1 MILPKVIGHRGAA
14 GMAPEN
20 TLAGFRHA
28 ISVGAPW
35 VEFDT
40 QLSADKRVIV
50 FHDDRLDRT
59 TDGSGSVYD
68 TDFETIRKLDA
79 GAWFDPAFAGE
90 LVPTLK
96 ETLALLLQSG
106 LHPDIEIKPAE
117 GRETE
122 TARAVM
128 AEVLA
133 VWPVG
138 APPPLITSI
147 KHDCLRIARELAPDW
162 PRGLVCFRYPRNWR
176 ALLED
181 LACGIIIRDYPL
193 DVRSRIAYKASLSP
207 GGAHERRQANQ
218 QNHSRRRSINRGN
231 SGRSVQQVLCHL
243 QPVRDED
250 NLRRRIT
257 YRWGAKNKA
266 AVCGVPYSQRY
277 KGALSTTRTH
287 RRGNEDGAG
296 RRQRPLL
303 GCLKGRG
310 SRPWDVSLQW
320 LAGLDLHQSK
330 LPVEH
335 YQTELALEHAQWSAS

>member
-1 MILPKVIGHRGAA
+1 MVLPKVIGHRGAA
-14 GMAPEN
+14 AMAPEN

-59 TDGSGSVYD
+59 TDGSGSVDD

-133 VWPVG
+133 VWPPA

-162 PRGLVCFRYPRNWR
+162 PRGLVCLRYPRNWR

-181 LACGIIIRDYPL
+181 LACGIMICRESLL
-193 DVRSRIAYKASLSP
+193 D
-207 GGAHERRQANQ
+207 
-218 QNHSRRRSINRGN
+218 RRR
-231 SGRSVQQVLCHL
+231 V
-243 QPVRDED
+243 E
-250 NLRRRIT
+250 RIT
-257 YRWGAKNKA
+257 
-266 AVCGVPYSQRY
+266 
-277 KGALSTTRTH
+277 
-287 RRGNEDGAG
+287 GAG
-296 RRQRPLL
+296 YALMAFTVNRPRRAATLLSWGVSSIITDRPE
-303 GCLKGRG
+303 
-310 SRPWDVSLQW
+310 DI
-320 LAGLDLHQSK
+320 LAVASQS
-330 LPVEH
+330 
-335 YQTELALEHAQWSAS
+335 LEHHPIKLSR